1 MEKARKRSSMVRLF
15 AELVEESII
24 LVFLEMKL
32 ALFEVKKHI
41 RSAEKGT
48 VMMALGAALLLFALV
63 TFVGTAVAALAV
75 ILPVWLSALIVA
87 LALTFCGVAFLFSG
101 LGNLKDFSFIPSET
115 LLRVQN
121 IVQKLTVV
129 SAQHKAAEKS
139 MAPEAG
145 SAPERRVAPERRM
158 AYERR
163 TVRLGHVALERRNA
177 PERRATASARRS
189 SASPQRPGRSELKQ
203 KAA

>member
-1 MEKARKRSSMVRLF
+1 MVRLF

-32 ALFEVKKHI
+32 ALFEVKKQV

-63 TFVGTAVAALAV
+63 TFVATAVAALAV

-87 LALTFCGVAFLFSG
+87 LTLTFCGVAFLFSG
-101 LGNLKDFSFIPSET
+101 LGNLKEFSFIPAET
-115 LLRVQN
+115 VLRVQN
-121 IVQKLTVV
+121 IVQKLKMA
-129 SAQHKAAEKS
+129 SAQRKAAEEG
-139 MAPEAG
+139 MAPEVG
-145 SAPERRVAPERRM
+145 TTPERRLAPERRT

-163 TVRLGHVALERRNA
+163 TVRLGRIE
-177 PERRATASARRS
+177 PERRSASERRTAARARRS
-189 SASPQRPGRSELKQ
+189 SATAQRPGRSELKQ